1 MINRPHPFF
10 GFQVAHILAVVHRAD
25 PRKKSSMKVCC
36 DLSFDLTSG
45 MSRRS
50 IPSHLCQSVL
60 ILENTLRTS

>member
-10 GFQVAHILAVVHRAD
+10 GFQVDHILAVVHRAD
-25 PRKKSSMKVCC
+25 PRNKSSMKVCC
-36 DLSFDLTSG
+36 HLSFDLTSG

-50 IPSHLCQSVL
+50 IPSHFCQSVL